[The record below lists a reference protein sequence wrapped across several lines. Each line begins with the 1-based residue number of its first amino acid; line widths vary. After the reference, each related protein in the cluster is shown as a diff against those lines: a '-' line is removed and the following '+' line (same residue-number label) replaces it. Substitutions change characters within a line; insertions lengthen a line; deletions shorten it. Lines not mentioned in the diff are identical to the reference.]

1 MKSIVVK
8 WSGKEYPVELPEEQ
22 KVADLKR
29 VLQEQTRVEPKR
41 QKLIGLKTMDGKAAT
56 DEAALSDLAIRP
68 NTKVMMMGQPEEV
81 IAKADAEQLAAPE
94 VQVSSAVPQLLQHD
108 VWCCCCALIH
118 STPHKH
124 AQPLSWQL
132 LLLST
137 SGMQAQYCACRGRDA
152 FECIMQPASCAGSGG
167 CALTMILQD
176 DFDIGAEEE
185 ANLEV
190 KDRPEVQ
197 EKLERRIRSVEV
209 KIITPPRPGAHVARG
224 LDLRTISLSVS

>member
-41 QKLIGLKTMDGKAAT
+41 QKLIGLKTKDGKAAT
-56 DEAALSDLAIRP
+56 DEAALSDLAIKP
-68 NTKVMMMGQPEEV
+68 HTKVMMMGQPEEV

-124 AQPLSWQL
+124 VQPLSWQL

-137 SGMQAQYCACRGRDA
+137 SGMQAQYCPCRGCKTHLDVSCSPPLVLA
-152 FECIMQPASCAGSGG
+152 LVVVHQP
-167 CALTMILQD
+167 
-176 DFDIGAEEE
+176 
-185 ANLEV
+185 
-190 KDRPEVQ
+190 
-197 EKLERRIRSVEV
+197 
-209 KIITPPRPGAHVARG
+209 
-224 LDLRTISLSVS
+224 